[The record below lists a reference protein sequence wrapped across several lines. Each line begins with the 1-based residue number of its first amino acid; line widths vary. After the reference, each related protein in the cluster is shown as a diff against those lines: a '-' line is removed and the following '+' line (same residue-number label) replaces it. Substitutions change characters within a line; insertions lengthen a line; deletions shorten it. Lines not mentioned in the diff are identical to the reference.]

1 MFLLPYAT
9 LYMETSTIIFN
20 ILMITI
26 PSVIV
31 FIAAY
36 FTLTSFLDTERE
48 KKRIDLQLQNR
59 QTSLPLR
66 LQAYERFVIFLERLS
81 PVNLVYR
88 VHETGM
94 TAREFQTEL
103 LQTIRSEFEHNT
115 SQQLYISIVAW
126 QNIHKLK
133 EETTRMVNNAAN
145 GLPQHALGMDLAKI
159 IMEHMSRIESD
170 PYQNMLFLLK
180 TEAAE
185 LF

>member
-1 MFLLPYAT
+1 MD
-9 LYMETSTIIFN
+9 TSTVIFN

-31 FIAAY
+31 FLAAY
-36 FTLTSFLDTERE
+36 FTISSFLEAERE
-48 KKRIDLQLQNR
+48 KKRIELQMQNR
-59 QTSLPLR
+59 QSTLPLR
-66 LQAYERFVIFLERLS
+66 LQAYERFVVFLERLS
-81 PVNLVYR
+81 PNNLVFR
-88 VHETGM
+88 VHESGM
-94 TAREFQTEL
+94 TAREFQTSL
-103 LQTIRSEFEHNT
+103 LQTIRSEYEHNI
-115 SQQLYISIVAW
+115 SQQLYISIIAF

-133 EETTRMVNNAAN
+133 EETVRMINNAAN

-170 PYQNMLFLLK
+170 PYQNTLFLLK